1 MVLERHG
8 ALTTHLCHP
17 TALRGQSPPSG
28 WLVQPWCP
36 PALLPSHARLT
47 SEYQTPDLL
56 SGPWSAATGHL
67 HLPFSLSGAP
77 SRFPTPLQ
85 LVNSEETFKPV
96 VLGQGI
102 ICPRRQLAVSGEV
115 FGRHSQTMGATGIQR
130 GEAGVLHSNL
140 RALDRPSQ
148 RTAPPQSQ

>member
-1 MVLERHG
+1 M
-8 ALTTHLCHP
+8 
-17 TALRGQSPPSG
+17 
-28 WLVQPWCP
+28 WLVQPQCP
-36 PALLPSHARLT
+36 PALLPSHCRLT

-56 SGPWSAATGHL
+56 SGPWSPATGHL

-115 FGRHSQTMGATGIQR
+115 FCRHSQTMRAAGIQR
-130 GEAGVLHSNL
+130 GEAGMSHSILH
-140 RALDRPSQ
+140 ALDSPPQ
-148 RTAPPQSQ
+148 RTNPPQSRQWGIREAQIQISVPMSLPPRSCF